1 VILNEQG
8 GAKNVSWSKERLVE
22 QRTSRG
28 AKNVSWSKERM
39 AQTQQTPSA
48 QTQQTPSAQTQQ
60 TIFEQPPF
68 QAAGWVGIDVSKDT
82 LDAALSLPNSRAVA
96 GTFPDDSKGFAK
108 LLKWARRLAP
118 GTALHWCL
126 EATGSYSTPVAEF
139 LVEAGQRVS
148 VVNPY
153 RVRHAALAQGARNK
167 TDKADAQLLAD
178 YCRKEQPPLW
188 RMAAPEVRELTALVR
203 HLDNLK
209 QLEVQQTNRL
219 AEASVSALVA
229 QSLQTLIT
237 QTQAQIATVGA
248 AIKTHIAG
256 HPGLKADAALL
267 ESIPGVGSTLAAHL
281 LAELPDVTQ
290 FSSAQAAAAYAGL
303 NPQEFRSGTSVHK
316 RTRLSKRGNAHLRAA
331 LYMPAMSALR
341 FNPSVMAL
349 AERLRTAGKAKM
361 VILGAAMR
369 KLLMLAFGVLKSRI
383 PYQENYLSP
392 RLAKT

>member
-1 VILNEQG
+1 ME
-8 GAKNVSWSKERLVE
+8 
-22 QRTSRG
+22 
-28 AKNVSWSKERM
+28 
-39 AQTQQTPSA
+39 QTQQNIL
-48 QTQQTPSAQTQQ
+48 Q
-60 TIFEQPPF
+60 QPPF

-82 LDAALSLPNSRAVA
+82 LDAALSLPGSPSKASRPSKGSRPSNGSNQTVT
-96 GTFPDDSKGFAK
+96 GNFQNDSQGFAK
-108 LLKWARRLAP
+108 LLKWAKRLAHGAP
-118 GTALHWCL
+118 LHWCL

-139 LVEAGQRVS
+139 LVEAGQHVS

-167 TDKADAQLLAD
+167 TDKADAQLIAD

-209 QLEVQQTNRL
+209 QLDVQQNNRL
-219 AEASVSALVA
+219 AEASVSRLVS
-229 QSLQTLIT
+229 QSLQTLIKQT
-237 QTQAQIATVGA
+237 QTEIASVEA
-248 AIKTHIAG
+248 AIKKHISG
-256 HPGLKADAALL
+256 HPNLKADAALL

-281 LAELPDVTQ
+281 LAELPDVTE
-290 FSSAQAAAAYAGL
+290 FPSAQSAAAYAGL

-341 FNPSVMAL
+341 FNPSVKSL

-369 KLLMLAFGVLKSRI
+369 KLLMLAFGVLKSRV
-383 PYQENYLSP
+383 PYQENYLSS